1 MNEQTTSGDLPELSD
16 ETISR
21 IEDAVFAEIATERA
35 PAHVGEARSRTRHR
49 RWLTGAGIAAAFVV
63 GVLVTPPILD
73 AVGGGTSVTADGVST
88 SGGSVADS
96 APSSPE
102 RITGITPESLPDGA
116 LSSGTDGTLPGTV
129 ESGAVESGTGRE
141 IIATAQAT
149 VQVKSIP
156 DAATAIAAL
165 AEEHGGY
172 VESTEIG
179 KSIAAD
185 GPSDPAPVPDD
196 SAYGW
201 ISIRVPSAD
210 LPDVIAALDDTG
222 EVLSS
227 STSKQDVTS
236 VAIDLQ
242 ARVDSTRASVERL
255 TQLMAQSGTVAELI
269 EAEVALTDRQ
279 AQLESYE
286 QQLAALDDQVAMSS
300 LQVQLTKASTP
311 TTADPAGF
319 VDGLTAGWNGLVVS
333 LNALVIALGFLLPWL
348 VIAGAVVL
356 VVWFLRRARRNRR
369 LAGATTSDET
379 IVEA

>member
-21 IEDAVFAEIATERA
+21 IEDVVFAEIATERA

-129 ESGAVESGTGRE
+129 ESGTGRE

-185 GPSDPAPVPDD
+185 GSSEPAPVSDD

>member
-1 MNEQTTSGDLPELSD
+1 MNDQTTSGDLPELSD
-16 ETISR
+16 ETIAR
-21 IEDAVFAEIATERA
+21 IEDAVFTEIAAERA
-35 PAHVGEARSRTRHR
+35 RAPRTAKETRSRR
-49 RWLTGAGIAAAFVV
+49 RGWLTAGGIAAAFAV
-63 GVLVTPPILD
+63 GVLVTPPILS
-73 AVGGGTSVTADGVST
+73 AVGGASSVTADGVSM
-88 SGGSVADS
+88 SEDS
-96 APSSPE
+96 ATDAAPSGPE
-102 RITGITPESLPDGA
+102 RITGLTAESAPDGA
-116 LSSGTDGTLPGTV
+116 LSPDASAGVLPGV
-129 ESGAVESGTGRE
+129 AANDSGRE

-149 VQVKSIP
+149 VQVKDISE
-156 DAATAIAAL
+156 AAAEIAAL

-179 KSIAAD
+179 KSVAVD
-185 GPSDPAPVPDD
+185 GSSEPVPDPAD

-210 LPDVIAALDDTG
+210 LPKAIAALDDTG

-242 ARVDSTRASVERL
+242 ARVDSTKASVERL
-255 TQLMAQSGTVAELI
+255 TQLMAQSGSVSELI

-300 LQVQLTKASTP
+300 LQVQLTKATAP

-319 VDGLTAGWNGLVVS
+319 GDGLMAGWNGLVVS
-333 LNALVIALGFLLPWL
+333 LNALVIAVGFLLPWL
-348 VIAGAVVL
+348 AIAGAVVL
-356 VVWFLRRARRNRR
+356 LVWLIRRARRRR
-369 LAGATTSDET
+369 RRRDQQVPSHP
-379 IVEA
+379 EAAEGN